1 MNKLLELSKRGV
13 GGEADNAKMLL
24 EKLMAKY
31 NLTYEDLEKNEI
43 KTQEVSYKTWYEE
56 KLIYQV
62 MYMMFP
68 LEPVYTYSNQRY
80 KRNRNKCILKL
91 TDSQFIEFQYAFSIY
106 LKDLEDNLRLFCSS
120 FIQSNHIFPNEDNL
134 PEDRKANGGEDM
146 SYKDMMKMSA
156 FAQYIDKSQIR
167 KAIGGN

>member
-80 KRNRNKCILKL
+80 KRNRNKCILKHM
-91 TDSQFIEFQYAFSIY
+91 F
-106 LKDLEDNLRLFCSS
+106 
-120 FIQSNHIFPNEDNL
+120 
-134 PEDRKANGGEDM
+134 
-146 SYKDMMKMSA
+146 
-156 FAQYIDKSQIR
+156 
-167 KAIGGN
+167 